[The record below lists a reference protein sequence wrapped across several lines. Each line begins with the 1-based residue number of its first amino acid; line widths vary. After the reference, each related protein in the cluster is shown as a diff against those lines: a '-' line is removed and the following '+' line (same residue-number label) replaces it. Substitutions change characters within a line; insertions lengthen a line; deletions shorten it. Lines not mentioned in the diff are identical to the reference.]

1 MLEVKNTAR
10 REPYQL
16 SESQRF
22 FIDIALRMALIQHM
36 SGDDGKGC
44 LAVDTPEG
52 ALDIAY
58 ESRAGDM
65 FAQFVQAGFQ
75 LVMTANINSS
85 QLLLSLARRCG
96 TAKMT
101 INRMTQWAE
110 LSAVQKAE
118 EDLFEEAYNKIESAL
133 TKGMGK
139 ARASKRPDA

>member
-1 MLEVKNTAR
+1 
-10 REPYQL
+10 
-16 SESQRF
+16 
-22 FIDIALRMALIQHM
+22 MALIQHM
-36 SGDDGKGC
+36 SASDGKGC
-44 LAVDTPEG
+44 LAIDTPEG

-96 TAKMT
+96 TAKMS
-101 INRMTQWAE
+101 IDRMTQWAE

-118 EDLFEEAYNKIESAL
+118 EALFEDAYTKIESAL
-133 TKGMGK
+133 TKGT
-139 ARASKRPDA
+139 ARTRASKGTDA